1 MLKNTLTEM
10 NIDELTN
17 KIRKV
22 SSEKNVQDLAELI
35 QQWKTDEKNAIE
47 LKENIER
54 YFGNA
59 WIDKKSD
66 FENIYGMWSDFRD
79 SAINIIGGM
88 TMNER
93 LYWFGLFEL
102 FENLKNDNEKEKYY
116 RKLMTK
122 K

>member
-1 MLKNTLTEM
+1 M

-35 QQWKTDEKNAIE
+35 QHWKTDEKNAIE
-47 LKENIER
+47 LKENVDR
-54 YFGNA
+54 YLGNE
-59 WIDKKSD
+59 WIDKKTD
-66 FENIYGMWSDFRD
+66 FEKVYGIWSVFRD
-79 SAINIIGGM
+79 SVINGIGGM

-93 LYWFGLFEL
+93 LYLFGLYDL
-102 FENLKNDNEKEKYY
+102 FDNAKNVVEQEKFYK
-116 RKLMTK
+116 KLLAK

>member
-1 MLKNTLTEM
+1 M

-22 SSEKNVQDLAELI
+22 SSKQNVQDLAELI

-47 LKENIER
+47 LKENVER
-54 YFGNA
+54 YLGNS
-59 WIDKKSD
+59 WIDKKAD
-66 FENIYGMWSDFRD
+66 FEKVYGMWSDFRD
-79 SAINIIGGM
+79 SAINGIGGM

-93 LYWFGLFEL
+93 LYLFGLFDLYDKAPNNAEQ
-102 FENLKNDNEKEKYY
+102 EKFYA
-116 RKLMTK
+116 KLMAK

>member
-1 MLKNTLTEM
+1 M

-22 SSEKNVQDLAELI
+22 SSDKNVQNLAELI
-35 QQWKTDEKNAIE
+35 QQWKTDEKNATE

-59 WIDKKSD
+59 WIEKKSD

-79 SAINIIGGM
+79 SAINGIGGM

-93 LYWFGLFEL
+93 LYWFGLFDL
-102 FENLKNDNEKEKYY
+102 FDNAKDTVEQEKIYEK
-116 RKLMTK
+116 LLAK

>member
-1 MLKNTLTEM
+1 M
-10 NIDELTN
+10 NIDEFTN

-22 SSEKNVQDLAELI
+22 SSEKNFQDLAKLI
-35 QQWKTDEKNAIE
+35 QQWKTDEKNAIK

-54 YFGNA
+54 YFGNS
-59 WIDKKSD
+59 WIDKKSH
-66 FENIYGMWSDFRD
+66 FEKIYGMWSDFRD
-79 SAINIIGGM
+79 SAINGIGGM

-102 FENLKNDNEKEKYY
+102 FENVKNDNEQEKYY
-116 RKLMTK
+116 RKLMAK

>member
-1 MLKNTLTEM
+1 M

-17 KIRKV
+17 KIRKI
-22 SSEKNVQDLAELI
+22 SSEKIVQDLAELI
-35 QQWKTDEKNAIE
+35 QHWKTDEKNVIE

-66 FENIYGMWSDFRD
+66 FEKAYGMWSDFRD
-79 SAINIIGGM
+79 SAINGISGM

-93 LYWFGLFEL
+93 LYWFGMLEL
-102 FENLKNDNEKEKYY
+102 FENSKNDIERQRFYK
-116 RKLMTK
+116 KLIASK
-122 K
+122 